1 MSQKTVYEF
10 LKKNRGRWFSNKEIA
25 KGLSV
30 TVSSTTNSTKKLY
43 KSNFIH
49 RVEKKRDGVHTLL
62 IFKYRGGNRNES
74 KA

>member
-1 MSQKTVYEF
+1 MSQILVYEF
-10 LKKNRGRWFSNKEIA
+10 LKKNQGKWFSNRDIA
-25 KGLSV
+25 RKLKV

-62 IFKYRGGNRNES
+62 VFKYGGNRNES